1 MAIPIHRPAKP
12 KKFTVLLGLGV
23 FVVAVG
29 FAVPRFLGS
38 PSTTPKA
45 SESVQSFTLPTPSSD
60 GPSLGM
66 SLLKMALGVAVVS
79 GGCIGIARW
88 MKKRTA
94 TPAVGS
100 MEVVARLALDRRCVL
115 HLVQSGDRRLLLGI
129 DAAGVKSLLE
139 IPGEVPSTILS
150 ARVPVPSRFASVLAT
165 VS

>member
-1 MAIPIHRPAKP
+1 MATPIHPAKP

-23 FVVAVG
+23 LVVAVG
-29 FAVPRFLGS
+29 FAVPRFLSS
-38 PSTTPKA
+38 PSNTPKP
-45 SESVQSFTLPTPSSD
+45 SESVQSFAMPTPSSD

-66 SLLKMALGVAVVS
+66 SLLKMVLGVAVVS

-88 MKKRTA
+88 MKKRTV
-94 TPAVGS
+94 TPTAGS

-139 IPGEVPSTILS
+139 IPGAVPSSILS
-150 ARVPVPSRFASVLAT
+150 ARVSVPSRFASVLAT